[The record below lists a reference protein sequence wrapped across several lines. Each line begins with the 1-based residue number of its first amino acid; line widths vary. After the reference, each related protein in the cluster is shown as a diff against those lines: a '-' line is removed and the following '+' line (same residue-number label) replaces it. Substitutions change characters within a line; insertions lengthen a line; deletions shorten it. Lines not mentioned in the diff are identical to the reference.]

1 MRIAIVHYH
10 LRIGGV
16 SRVIELACRALLK
29 RPDISLAVL
38 AGDVAPLSPIP
49 NLVPVARI
57 PGLDYKNPPSS
68 LQKTELL
75 QELKRNA
82 CRLLKGA
89 PDIWHLHNHS
99 LGKNLALIEAT
110 ASLAKEGYAML
121 LQIHDFAENQ
131 RLENY
136 QHLIHAY
143 GSPLEVGNLLY
154 PSAPRI
160 AYALL
165 NSRDMTLLQRI
176 RFSGKLFLL
185 PNPTLPP
192 SVTHHPHPKR
202 RGAARFITYPCRSIR
217 RKNIGEALL
226 FACTLPKKGSRL
238 ALAMPPRASN
248 ERLSYAR
255 WKSIANRWLIP
266 AEFIHSSLNMSI
278 GDLMSSSEAL
288 LTTSLEEGF
297 GMVFLECWLFNKPIL
312 GRDIPLI
319 TADLRSTGIILDS
332 LYDFLGIPISLIGK
346 KQVYQSLF
354 HHLWQNATAVGMPV
368 EAQLCERMLQRA
380 FRGDQV
386 DFSWLD
392 PTLQERVLYLA
403 SQSSAVAR
411 DFFPKPPTPT
421 SLETIQLNRSVV
433 KREYSLERYLARLLE
448 IYSAIVSAPMAPVN
462 SAGKSLDIFREFL
475 LI

>member
-29 RPDISLAVL
+29 KPDISLAVL
-38 AGDVAPLSPIP
+38 AGDVSPFSPIP

-57 PGLDYKNPPSS
+57 PGLDYESPSS
-68 LQKTELL
+68 NLQKTELL

-82 CRLLKGA
+82 YLLLKGA

-99 LGKNLALIEAT
+99 LGKNLSLIEA
-110 ASLAKEGYAML
+110 AACLAREGYAML

-136 QHLIHAY
+136 QRLIRAY
-143 GSPLEVGNLLY
+143 DPLKAGNLLY
-154 PSAPRI
+154 PSTPRI

-165 NSRDMTLLQRI
+165 NSRDMTLLQRAQ
-176 RFSGKLFLL
+176 FTGKLFLL

-192 SVTHHPHPKR
+192 PVTLHPNLKKRGSV
-202 RGAARFITYPCRSIR
+202 RFITYPCRSIR

-226 FACTLPKKGSRL
+226 FACTLPKGERL
-238 ALAMPPRASN
+238 TFAMPPKTPN
-248 ERLSYAR
+248 ECPSYAR
-255 WKSIANRWLIP
+255 WRSIANRWLIP
-266 AEFIHSSLNMSI
+266 AEFMHSHPSTPI

-319 TADLRSTGIILDS
+319 TADLRSAGIILDS
-332 LYDFLGIPISLIGK
+332 LYDFLGVPISLIGK
-346 KQVYQSLF
+346 RQVYQSLF
-354 HHLWQNATAVGMPV
+354 HHLWQNATTIGMPV
-368 EAQLCERMLQRA
+368 ESQLCERMLQRA

-386 DFSWLD
+386 DFGRLE
-392 PTLQERVLYLA
+392 PLFQERVLHLA
-403 SQSSAVAR
+403 SRSSSVAR
-411 DFFPKPPTPT
+411 DFFPQSHART
-421 SLETIQLNRSVV
+421 SQETIRLNRSVV
-433 KREYSLERYLARLLE
+433 EREYSLERYLDRLLE
-448 IYSAIVSAPMAPVN
+448 IYFAIVSAPAAPAD
-462 SAGKSLDIFREFL
+462 SAGNSLDIFKEFL
-475 LI
+475 LV